1 MAEKTTINTKVF
13 SSKVGAVLAA
23 AGSAVGLGNVWR
35 FPTET
40 GANGGAAFILIYIL
54 FMLILGVPVMV
65 TEFTIGRHGH
75 KDVMHSFD
83 SMAGGRKG
91 WKWMGLFPVF
101 TGFLILSYYAVVA
114 GWTLYY
120 AYEAGI
126 NGFAGKDASQ
136 YATDFVTFSSDPLL
150 PALWMT
156 IIIVMTCGI
165 VALGVQKGIE
175 RGSKIMMPILFVFI
189 LVLVVCSLTLPGAGK
204 GLTFL
209 LRPDFSKVTGATVLS
224 AMGQAFFSLSV
235 GICCLCT
242 YACYFRKDVNL
253 FKDGLSVASI
263 DTFVALCSGFIIFPA
278 VYSIP
283 GMQPNAGPSLVFIT
297 LPHVFQT
304 VFGNIPALAYTF
316 SLLFYLLLVM
326 AALTSSISM
335 LEMATSYFHEEWRI
349 SRPLSAFGV
358 GAVCVVLGT
367 FCSLSFGPWKNV
379 TMFGMGFFDF
389 FDFLVAKFLM
399 PIGSLLMCVF
409 VGWVV
414 DEKIV
419 KDEATNGGK
428 ITSWIYPVWF
438 FIVRF
443 VAPILILLIFVNE
456 LGLFDFLKK

>member
-1 MAEKTTINTKVF
+1 MAEKVNLGSKVF
-13 SSKVGAVLAA
+13 SSKIGAILAA

-40 GANGGAAFILIYIL
+40 GANGGAAFILIYVM

-65 TEFTIGRHGH
+65 TEFAIGRHGH

-83 SMAGGRKG
+83 SLSGGHKG
-91 WKWMGLFPVF
+91 WKLMGLFPVVA
-101 TGFLILSYYAVVA
+101 GFLVLSYYAVVA

-126 NGFAGKDASQ
+126 NGFAGKDAAQ
-136 YATDFVTFSSDPLL
+136 YASDFSEFSSDPVV
-150 PALWMT
+150 PALWMG
-156 IIIVMTCGI
+156 IIILLTCGI

-175 RGSKIMMPILFVFI
+175 RGSKIMMPILFIFI
-189 LVLVVCSLTLPGAGK
+189 VILVVCSFTLPGAEK

-242 YACYFRKDVNL
+242 YACYFRADVNL
-253 FKDGLSVASI
+253 FKDGLSVGII
-263 DTFVALCSGFIIFPA
+263 DTLVALCSGFIIFPA

-283 GMQPNAGPSLVFIT
+283 GMSPDAGPSLVFIT
-297 LPHVFQT
+297 LPNVFQT
-304 VFGNIPALAYTF
+304 VFGNIPVLAYTF

-335 LEMATSYFHEEWRI
+335 LEMAASYFHEEWGI
-349 SRPLSAFGV
+349 SRPMSALGV
-358 GAVCVVLGT
+358 SIVCFVLGV
-367 FCSLSFGPWKNV
+367 FCSLSFGIWSDVKI
-379 TMFGMGFFDF
+379 FGMGFFDL
-389 FDFLVAKFLM
+389 FDFLVAKFMM
-399 PIGSLLMCVF
+399 PIGSFLMCVF

-414 DEKIV
+414 DEKVIRN
-419 KDEATNGGK
+419 ELTNNGTITNGL
-428 ITSWIYPVWF
+428 YPVWR
-438 FIVRF
+438 FIVRYI
-443 VAPILILLIFVNE
+443 APILIFLIFVNE
-456 LGLFDFLKK
+456 LHLF